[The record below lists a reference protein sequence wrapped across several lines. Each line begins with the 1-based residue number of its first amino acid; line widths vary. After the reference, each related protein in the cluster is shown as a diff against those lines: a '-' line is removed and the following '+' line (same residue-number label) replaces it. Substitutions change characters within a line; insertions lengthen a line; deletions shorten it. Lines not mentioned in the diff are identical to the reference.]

1 MKRALL
7 LLIFLVPALTAAHAQ
22 SRVYEKDLS
31 GTWKLVVDLDEREA
45 DSALERVALKAV
57 GGLLD
62 EIDIR
67 FVFMDDHRLVVVTRA
82 FDDDEDDVDYSEWRV
97 NDRGELMLGASDKAD
112 FEDTVWL
119 REGDRLIPFEYDDGR
134 RAKKQALYLARIR

>member
-31 GTWKLVVDLDEREA
+31 GTWKLVFDLDEKDA
-45 DSALERVALKAV
+45 DSSLERIAMKAAN
-57 GGLLD
+57 GLLD

-67 FVFMDDHRLVVVTRA
+67 FVFMKDHRLEVVTRA
-82 FDDDEDDVDYSEWRV
+82 FDDDEEDVDYSEWRV
-97 NDRGELMLGASDKAD
+97 NDRGELILGNTDKAD
-112 FEDTVWL
+112 FEDAVWL
-119 REGDRLIPFEYDDGR
+119 REGDRLIPYEYDDGR
-134 RAKKQALYLARIR
+134 RKKKQAIYLVRIR